1 MQQGDRLLQ
10 MADLTKMQ
18 VRAYFDEP
26 EIGKIRQGMPISI
39 RWDAMPDRE
48 WHGHVE
54 RVPSTII
61 TYGTRNVGQVLIAID
76 DADGMLLPNTNVT
89 VTVTTSNKTDVLNVP
104 RDALHTEQGKSY
116 VYRVVNGTLRRTPV
130 KVDALNLTQVEIV
143 SGLKEGDI
151 VALGT
156 TNGQS
161 ISEGVA
167 VKIVR

>member
-1 MQQGDRLLQ
+1 
-10 MADLTKMQ
+10 
-18 VRAYFDEP
+18 
-26 EIGKIRQGMPISI
+26 
-39 RWDAMPDRE
+39 
-48 WHGHVE
+48 
-54 RVPSTII
+54 
-61 TYGTRNVGQVLIAID
+61 
-76 DADGMLLPNTNVT
+76 
-89 VTVTTSNKTDVLNVP
+89 
-104 RDALHTEQGKSY
+104 
-116 VYRVVNGTLRRTPV
+116 VNGTLRRTPV